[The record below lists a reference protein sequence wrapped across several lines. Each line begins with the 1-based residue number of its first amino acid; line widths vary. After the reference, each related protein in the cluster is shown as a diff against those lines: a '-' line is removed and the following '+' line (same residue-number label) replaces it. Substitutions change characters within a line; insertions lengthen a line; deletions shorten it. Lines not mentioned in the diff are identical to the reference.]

1 MSTLQYD
8 VIIFGA
14 TSFVGQI
21 LCKYIADNFNV
32 EGKETLRWAIA
43 GRSKSKLEE
52 VKQRVG
58 LSEVAVHVADAND
71 EDALRNLCIQ
81 TKVVYLPSG
90 RMRYTV
96 KLLLKFAPKT
106 VPITVT

>member
-1 MSTLQYD
+1 MSKLQYD
-8 VIIFGA
+8 VIVFGA

-21 LCKYIADNFNV
+21 LCKYMQDNFNA
-32 EGKETLRWAIA
+32 EGKESLRWAIA

-71 EDALRNLCIQ
+71 EGALRELCIQ
-81 TKVVYLPSG
+81 TCILYTSDAADEEERVELCDV
-90 RMRYTV
+90 RYV
-96 KLLLKFAPKT
+96 
-106 VPITVT
+106 